1 MQALDHLRRHYSK
14 DLDTL
19 TKIWNDDPR
28 NYQLGHRL
36 VTRTEK
42 VVHKATRKLEIWKH
56 GRHDQPLTSA
66 LKEQLRIVEQV
77 EDQLKAR
84 KALRGRIEELAKHEE
99 RRRDPC
105 AELGSMKQ
113 REKDMSECII
123 REYARVAVSAAR
135 VFAKALLI
143 FANDSATYH
152 AALQT
157 KFRILCQETT
167 GSFVAEERRESK
179 DQDHHF
185 VPSDSDSDDDHW
197 FEL

>member
-1 MQALDHLRRHYSK
+1 MALCLCDIPDILARSRG
-14 DLDTL
+14 L
-19 TKIWNDDPR
+19 
-28 NYQLGHRL
+28 LGIY
-36 VTRTEK
+36 VCG
-42 VVHKATRKLEIWKH
+42 A
-56 GRHDQPLTSA
+56 Q
-66 LKEQLRIVEQV
+66 
-77 EDQLKAR
+77 
-84 KALRGRIEELAKHEE
+84 
-99 RRRDPC
+99 
-105 AELGSMKQ
+105 
-113 REKDMSECII
+113 DMSECII